1 MSITEVPRRMVLA
14 GLASAPFIA
23 TGPNRLGSAQT
34 DPEIQ
39 SVKTANGRAV
49 SGATMIGSPV
59 SRVDG
64 PVKVTGRAVY
74 AYEHG
79 KDEPPLYGAIV
90 TATIGRGRI
99 LEIDTAD
106 ADQSP
111 GVHAIFTHE
120 NAPAQG
126 ARDESN
132 PASYWRARPIL
143 AGPHIGHYGEPV
155 ALVVAA
161 TFEQARAAA
170 NLVRVAYKP
179 EPGHFDF
186 TANADRAYAPKQLFF
201 GLPTDSAVGNFDAG
215 YDSAP
220 VKIDG
225 QYSTPYCFSQP
236 MEPNACLAV
245 PRGEDLILYVSTQIV
260 DAARISVASTLKID
274 PQRIQVVSPYV
285 GGGFGSKLSIH
296 SETILAAIAARH
308 LNRPVKVALTRRQI
322 FHDVG
327 VRPTSIQRIRL
338 AAERDGRLVAIGHD
352 ATMHTNPQEEF
363 VETSAL
369 ATRSFYA
376 APHRLTRHRL
386 VPLDMLRGEDVRAP
400 GEAPGLL
407 ALESAMD
414 ELAHALNMD
423 PIELRIRNE
432 PAVDPERNVPFS
444 ERRVVD
450 CLRQGASR
458 FKWERRQQQPGTV
471 RDGRWLVGFGVA
483 AAIRV
488 HPQTLAKAR
497 VRLAPNG
504 TCVVLSDM
512 TDIGTGT
519 YTVLAQIAADRL
531 GLRIDQV
538 TVELGRSDLP
548 TSWGSGG
555 SWGASNSGVA
565 VYRACEVLREKLQAA
580 AQAHP
585 ISPSNASDD
594 TVTLFSEGRVIAGGK
609 SQTLADLLARNY
621 PDGLEAEGDSTPMWA
636 DPNFANY
643 SIHTYGA
650 HFAEVGVDADT
661 GEIRLREMLG
671 VFSPGRVLNAKTA
684 RSQLIGGMTF
694 GVGMALL
701 EEAVVDPRSG
711 AFVNCDLAG
720 YLVPVNADIPSM
732 DAVILDGHDD
742 KANALGIKGLGELG
756 ICGAGAA
763 IANAVFNATAVRVRD
778 FPITLEKLLPALP
791 PQV

>member
-1 MSITEVPRRMVLA
+1 
-14 GLASAPFIA
+14 
-23 TGPNRLGSAQT
+23 
-34 DPEIQ
+34 
-39 SVKTANGRAV
+39 
-49 SGATMIGSPV
+49 MIGQPI
-59 SRVDG
+59 SRMDG
-64 PVKVTGRAVY
+64 PVKVTGRATY
-74 AYEHG
+74 AYEYWQ
-79 KDEPPLYGAIV
+79 DEAPLYGVIV

-99 LEIDTAD
+99 QEIDVSCA
-106 ADQSP
+106 QRSP
-111 GVHAIFTHE
+111 GVRAVVNHQNI
-120 NAPAQG
+120 PDQG
-126 ARDESN
+126 ARDESG
-132 PASYWRARPIL
+132 PSPYWRARPTL
-143 AGPHIGHYGEPV
+143 ASPHIGHYGEPV
-155 ALVVAA
+155 ALVVAGTIEEA
-161 TFEQARAAA
+161 QAGA
-170 NLVRVAYKP
+170 NLVRVAYAA

-186 TANADRAYAPKQLFF
+186 MANAERAYAPKQLIF

-220 VKIDG
+220 VKIDH
-225 QYSTPYCFSQP
+225 QYHTPYCFSQP

-245 PRGEDLILYVSTQIV
+245 PRGEDLVLYVSTQIV
-260 DAARISVASTLKID
+260 DAARSSVASTLKID
-274 PQRIQVVSPYV
+274 PQRIQVVSAYV
-285 GGGFGSKLSIH
+285 GGGFGSKLSVH
-296 SETILAAIAARH
+296 SETILAAIAARR

-338 AAERDGRLVAIGHD
+338 GAERDGGLVAVAHD

-432 PAVDPERNVPFS
+432 PAVDPERNVPYS
-444 ERRVVD
+444 ERRVVE
-450 CLRQGASR
+450 CLREGARR

-488 HPQTLAKAR
+488 HPQAPAKAR
-497 VRLAPNG
+497 VRLAPDG
-504 TCVVLSDM
+504 TCIVLSDM

-519 YTVLAQIAADRL
+519 YTVLAQVAAERL
-531 GLRIDQV
+531 GLPVDQV
-538 TVELGRSDLP
+538 RVELGRSDLP
-548 TSWGSGG
+548 ASWGSGG
-555 SWGASNSGVA
+555 SWGASSSAVA
-565 VYRACEVLREKLQAA
+565 VYRACEALREKLQAA
-580 AQAHP
+580 TGNTAAV
-585 ISPSNASDD
+585 S
-594 TVTLFSEGRVIAGGK
+594 GRA
-609 SQTLADLLARNY
+609 SQTLSDLLARHY
-621 PDGLEAEGDSTPMWA
+621 PNGLEAEGESTPMWA
-636 DPNFANY
+636 DPNFANH
-643 SIHTYGA
+643 SIHTFGA

-661 GEIRLREMLG
+661 GEIRLRQMLG

-711 AFVNCDLAG
+711 AFVNGDLAG
-720 YLVPVNADIPSM
+720 YLVPVHADIPVI
-732 DAVILDGHDD
+732 DAVILDGFDD
-742 KANALGIKGLGELG
+742 KANVLGVKGLGELG

-763 IANAVFNATAVRVRD
+763 VGNAVFNATGVRVRD
-778 FPITLEKLLPALP
+778 FPITLDKLLPALP
-791 PQV
+791 QQV

>member
-1 MSITEVPRRMVLA
+1 
-14 GLASAPFIA
+14 
-23 TGPNRLGSAQT
+23 
-34 DPEIQ
+34 
-39 SVKTANGRAV
+39 
-49 SGATMIGSPV
+49 MIGQSI
-59 SRVDG
+59 SRMDG
-64 PVKVTGRAVY
+64 AVKVTGEATY
-74 AYEHG
+74 AYEYWQDG
-79 KDEPPLYGAIV
+79 TPLYGVIV

-99 LEIDTAD
+99 QDIDVSHA
-106 ADQSP
+106 QRSP
-111 GVHAIFTHE
+111 GVRAVLTHQ

-126 ARDESN
+126 ARDESS
-132 PASYWRARPIL
+132 PAPYWRARPTL
-143 AGPHIGHYGEPV
+143 ASPHIGHYGEPV
-155 ALVVAA
+155 ALVVAE
-161 TFEQARAAA
+161 TLEQAQAAA
-170 NLVRVAYKP
+170 NLVRIAYAA

-186 TANADRAYAPKQLFF
+186 MANADRAYAPMQLIF
-201 GLPTDSAVGNFDAG
+201 GLPTDSTVGNFDAG
-215 YDSAP
+215 FDSAA
-220 VKIDG
+220 VKIDR
-225 QYSTPYCFSQP
+225 QYNTPYCFSQP

-245 PRGEDLILYVSTQIV
+245 PRGEDLVLYVSTQIV
-260 DAARISVASTLKID
+260 DAARSSVASTLKID

-285 GGGFGSKLSIH
+285 GGGFGSKLSVH
-296 SETILAAIAARH
+296 SETILAAFAARR
-308 LNRPVKVALTRRQI
+308 LSRPVKVALTRRQI

-338 AAERDGRLVAIGHD
+338 GAERDGRLVAIAHD

-386 VPLDMLRGEDVRAP
+386 VPLDILRGEDVRAP

-423 PIELRIRNE
+423 PIELRFRNE
-432 PAVDPERNVPFS
+432 PVVDPERNVPYS
-444 ERRVVD
+444 ERRVVE
-450 CLRQGASR
+450 CLREGARR
-458 FKWERRQQQPGTV
+458 FKWERRLQQPGTV

-488 HPQTLAKAR
+488 HLQGPAKAR
-497 VRLAPNG
+497 VLLAPDS
-504 TCVVLSDM
+504 TCIVLSDM

-519 YTVLAQIAADRL
+519 YTVLAQVAAERL
-531 GLRIDQV
+531 GLPIDQV
-538 TVELGRSDLP
+538 RVELGRSDLP
-548 TSWGSGG
+548 ASWGSGG
-555 SWGASNSGVA
+555 SWGASSSSIA
-565 VYRACEVLREKLQAA
+565 VYHACEVLR
-580 AQAHP
+580 
-585 ISPSNASDD
+585 
-594 TVTLFSEGRVIAGGK
+594 GK
-609 SQTLADLLARNY
+609 LLAMARTDARSPLHALDSKAAVFSDGRIAAGDVSESVSDLVARNH
-621 PDGLEAEGDSTPMWA
+621 PDGIEADGESTPMWA
-636 DPNFANY
+636 DPNFGSH

-661 GEIRLREMLG
+661 GEIRLRQMLG

-720 YLVPVNADIPSM
+720 YLVPVHADIPAI
-732 DAVILDGHDD
+732 DAVILDGFDD
-742 KANALGIKGLGELG
+742 KANVLGVKGLGELG

-763 IANAVFNATAVRVRD
+763 IGNAIFNATAVRVRD
-778 FPITLEKLLPALP
+778 FPITLDKLLPALP
-791 PQV
+791 QQV

>member
-1 MSITEVPRRMVLA
+1 
-14 GLASAPFIA
+14 
-23 TGPNRLGSAQT
+23 
-34 DPEIQ
+34 
-39 SVKTANGRAV
+39 
-49 SGATMIGSPV
+49 MIGQPI

-64 PVKVTGRAVY
+64 PAKVTGRATY
-74 AYEHG
+74 AYEYWQ
-79 KDEPPLYGAIV
+79 DEAPLYGVIV

-99 LEIDTAD
+99 REIDPAD
-106 ADQSP
+106 AERSP
-111 GVHAIFTHE
+111 GVHAIITHE
-120 NAPAQG
+120 NTPAQG
-126 ARDESN
+126 ARDESS
-132 PASYWRARPIL
+132 PSPYWRARPTL
-143 AGPHIGHYGEPV
+143 ASPHIGHYGEPV

-161 TFEQARAAA
+161 TLEQARAAA
-170 NLVRVAYKP
+170 NLVRMAYAA

-186 TANADRAYAPKQLFF
+186 MANAERAYAPKQLVF

-220 VKIDG
+220 VKIDH
-225 QYSTPYCFSQP
+225 QYHTPYCFSQP

-245 PRGEDLILYVSTQIV
+245 PRGEDLVLYVSTQIV
-260 DAARISVASTLKID
+260 DAARSSVASTLKID
-274 PQRIQVVSPYV
+274 PQRIQVVSTYV
-285 GGGFGSKLSIH
+285 GGGFGSKLSVH
-296 SETILAAIAARH
+296 SETILAAIAARR

-338 AAERDGRLVAIGHD
+338 GAERDGGLVAVAHD

-363 VETSAL
+363 VESSAL

-432 PAVDPERNVPFS
+432 PAVDPERNVPYS
-444 ERRVVD
+444 ERRVVE
-450 CLRQGASR
+450 CLREGARR

-488 HPQTLAKAR
+488 HPQGPAKAR
-497 VRLAPNG
+497 VRLAPDS
-504 TCVVLSDM
+504 TCIVLSDM

-519 YTVLAQIAADRL
+519 YTVLAQVAAERL
-531 GLRIDQV
+531 GLPVDQV
-538 TVELGRSDLP
+538 RVELGRSDLP
-548 TSWGSGG
+548 ASWGSGG
-555 SWGASNSGVA
+555 SWGASSSAVA
-565 VYRACEVLREKLQAA
+565 VYRACEALREKLQAT
-580 AQAHP
+580 AQADPHSRP
-585 ISPSNASDD
+585 YASGN
-594 TVTLFSEGRVIAGGK
+594 TATLS
-609 SQTLADLLARNY
+609 DLLVRNH
-621 PDGLEAEGDSTPMWA
+621 PHGLEAEGDSTPMWA
-636 DPNFANY
+636 DPNFGNY

-661 GEIRLREMLG
+661 GEIRLRQMLG

-720 YLVPVNADIPSM
+720 YLVPVHADIPVI
-732 DAVILDGHDD
+732 DAVILDGFDD
-742 KANALGIKGLGELG
+742 KANVLGVKGLGELG

-763 IANAVFNATAVRVRD
+763 VGNAVFNATGVRGRD
-778 FPITLEKLLPALP
+778 FPITLDKLLPALP
-791 PQV
+791 QQV